1 MSRSTSATVPPRR
14 VAAAR
19 GAATALAIL
28 LGAVID
34 GCVSAPAPAVP
45 VTGSAQELAALAGTW
60 EGEYSSDATG
70 RRGSIR
76 FTLRSATDSAFGDV
90 VMLPTGAAQPLVRA
104 SSGERGGVERAG
116 AERGAGVARTDVL
129 TIRFVRADDGM
140 VTGSLDPYR
149 APDCDCILTTTFS
162 GELRGDAIEGTFVT
176 TGDVAAPRQSGR
188 WRVTR
193 R

>member
-1 MSRSTSATVPPRR
+1 MSRSASAPVPLRRITVAH
-14 VAAAR
+14 AALA
-19 GAATALAIL
+19 ALAIL
-28 LGAVID
+28 LGTVTH
-34 GCVSAPAPAVP
+34 GCASAPAPAVP

-90 VMLPTGAAQPLVRA
+90 VMLPAGAARPLVRA
-104 SSGERGGVERAG
+104 SPGERAG
-116 AERGAGVARTDVL
+116 AERAGATPTEVL
-129 TIRFVRADDGM
+129 RIRFVRAANGR
-140 VTGSLDPYR
+140 VTGSLDPSR
-149 APDCDCILTTTFS
+149 APNCDCTLTTTFS
-162 GELRGDAIEGTFVT
+162 GELRGDVIEGTFVT